1 MGGIRLYTEAMKY
14 LNEERLQNLCMVE
27 AIRLGHAEV
36 LHTARQ
42 AVLLRETRSGAYML
56 YARNYAD
63 GRPLIEALAGQ
74 QVEALTVNQADLC
87 RAAEEMLGLKME
99 FEFLHAAYLDDR
111 APKPT
116 GRLEIREAE
125 ERMAPAITDL
135 YPYLDEDGVL
145 EHIRDGR
152 LFAGYCKGEWI
163 GFIGEHPEGSI
174 GILEIL
180 PAHRRRGY
188 GYDMENFM
196 IARVYNRG
204 QVPFVQVKVD
214 NEVSISLQR
223 KLGMTL
229 ADKSCFWLSKA

>member
-56 YARNYAD
+56 YARDYAD

-74 QVEALTVNQADLC
+74 QVEALTVNRADLC

-125 ERMAPAITDL
+125 EGMAPAITDL

-145 EHIRDGR
+145 EHIRD
-152 LFAGYCKGEWI
+152 AGSS
-163 GFIGEHPEGSI
+163 PDTARGS
-174 GILEIL
+174 GSALSENT
-180 PAHRRRGY
+180 RRGASVSLRSCRPTAA
-188 GYDMENFM
+188 GGSAM
-196 IARVYNRG
+196 IW
-204 QVPFVQVKVD
+204 K
-214 NEVSISLQR
+214 
-223 KLGMTL
+223 TL
-229 ADKSCFWLSKA
+229 